1 MNAIQIQIKTY
12 HQQLQYSKQMVVGLF
27 SFMTVHLII
36 NSLVLQ
42 PTQNQLHQMCKFS
55 LPVVPETATPDE
67 KRAIMFEALSSL
79 NLNDMC
85 EKRNDLTY
93 LPWSDCMDVLRSV
106 FPSAT
111 YRVIKNS
118 DGLPYFADPN
128 TGIMCFTEVTIDG
141 ITSECFLPVMDYKN
155 QAMKLTP
162 YTYQAWNSFK
172 KCNEEKS
179 VAAATM
185 FDINKTIWRCLVKNI
200 AIATGIGLYIFKGED
215 VPSEKS
221 LEEANAQ
228 QQAPTPAPQPKPFD
242 KYAGIKATINGCN
255 DVNELMSFYLDHE
268 AEISANPQLKQLLTA
283 RKQQIQSL
291 KTA

>member
-1 MNAIQIQIKTY
+1 
-12 HQQLQYSKQMVVGLF
+12 
-27 SFMTVHLII
+27 
-36 NSLVLQ
+36 
-42 PTQNQLHQMCKFS
+42 MCKFT

-67 KRAIMFEALSSL
+67 RRAIMFEALSAL
-79 NLNDMC
+79 NLNDMV

-93 LPWSDCMDVLRSV
+93 LPWSDAFDVLRSV
-106 FPSAT
+106 YPSAT

-128 TGIMCFTEVTIDG
+128 TGIMVFTEITIDG
-141 ITSECFLPVMDYKN
+141 VETECFLPVMDFKN

-162 YTYQAWNSFK
+162 YTYQAWNAYK

-215 VPSEKS
+215 IPEKADDDATATS
-221 LEEANAQ
+221 KPKQQNA
-228 QQAPTPAPQPKPFD
+228 PKPFD
-242 KYAGIKATINGCN
+242 KYAGLKATINAAT
-255 DVNELMSFYLDHE
+255 DVNELMTLYLDHE
-268 AEISANPQLKQLLTA
+268 AEISANPQLKQLLTT
-283 RKQQIQSL
+283 RKLQLQS
-291 KTA
+291 A

>member
-1 MNAIQIQIKTY
+1 
-12 HQQLQYSKQMVVGLF
+12 
-27 SFMTVHLII
+27 
-36 NSLVLQ
+36 
-42 PTQNQLHQMCKFS
+42 MCKFT
-55 LPVVPETATPDE
+55 LPAVSKTATADE
-67 KRAIMFEALSSL
+67 KRAIMFEALSAL
-79 NLNDMC
+79 NLNEFV

-93 LPWSDCMDVLRSV
+93 LPWSNAFDVLRSV
-106 FPSAT
+106 YPSAT
-111 YRVIKNS
+111 YKVIRNS

-128 TGIMCFTEVTIDG
+128 TGIMVFTEVTIDG

-155 QAMKLTP
+155 QAMKLEP

-215 VPSEKS
+215 VPEKS
-221 LEEANAQ
+221 NDE
-228 QQAPTPAPQPKPFD
+228 TPAAPAPKPFD

-255 DVNELMSFYLDHE
+255 DINELMSFYLDHE
-268 AEISANPQLKQLLTA
+268 AEISANPQLKQLLTD
-283 RKQQIQSL
+283 RKKQIQSS
-291 KTA
+291 KNA

>member
-1 MNAIQIQIKTY
+1 
-12 HQQLQYSKQMVVGLF
+12 
-27 SFMTVHLII
+27 
-36 NSLVLQ
+36 
-42 PTQNQLHQMCKFS
+42 MCKFS

-67 KRAIMFEALSSL
+67 KRAIMFEALSAL
-79 NLNDMC
+79 NLNEFV

-93 LPWSDCMDVLRSV
+93 LPWSNAFDVLRSV
-106 FPSAT
+106 YPSAT
-111 YRVIKNS
+111 YKVIRNS

-128 TGIMCFTEVTIDG
+128 TGIMVFTEVTIDG
-141 ITSECFLPVMDYKN
+141 ITSECFLPVMDFKN
-155 QAMKLTP
+155 QAMKLEP

-215 VPSEKS
+215 VPERS
-221 LEEANAQ
+221 NDD
-228 QQAPTPAPQPKPFD
+228 APAAPAPKPFD

-255 DVNELMSFYLDHE
+255 DINELMSFYLDHE
-268 AEISANPQLKQLLTA
+268 AEISTNPQLKQLLTD
-283 RKQQIQSL
+283 RKKQIQSS
-291 KTA
+291 KNA